1 MSRDDPNM
9 TTAAPR
15 IDEQTP
21 EPERIADT
29 RDEALRDLLTKYQR
43 VLGLVEKLAV
53 ALVDSVQPDALP
65 MSPEQSRERRHLV
78 ADAMS
83 IVAAETP
90 NGEQLWRHL
99 ALERR
104 LSPPERPLPVAVRTE
119 RRRKSPRPPTPRV
132 KL

>member
-1 MSRDDPNM
+1 M
-9 TTAAPR
+9 TTAARP

-29 RDEALRDLLTKYQR
+29 REEALRDLLIKYQR
-43 VLGLVEKLAV
+43 TLGIVEKLAV
-53 ALVDSVQPDALP
+53 ALLDSVQPDATP
-65 MSPEQSRERRHLV
+65 MSPEQARERRHLV

-83 IVAAETP
+83 IVASETP
-90 NGEQLWRHL
+90 HGEQLWREL

-104 LSPPERPLPVAVRTE
+104 LSHPDGPLPVTVRTD
-119 RRRKSPRPPTPRV
+119 RRRKSPRPPTPRA

>member
-1 MSRDDPNM
+1 MANT
-9 TTAAPR
+9 TTAAQP
-15 IDEQTP
+15 IDEQAP
-21 EPERIADT
+21 EPERVADP
-29 RDEALRDLLTKYQR
+29 RDEALRSLLTRYQK

-53 ALVDSVQPDALP
+53 ALLDSVQPDAVP
-65 MSPEQSRERRHLV
+65 MSHEQSRERRHLV

-90 NGEQLWRHL
+90 HGEELWREL

-104 LSPPERPLPVAVRTE
+104 LSHPEGPLPLAVRSD
-119 RRRKSPRPPTPRV
+119 RRRKSPRPPTPRA